1 MHTKTLSLP
10 LFGAKKRVRSTTVGW
25 ISLIIAIVAGST
37 STPFAKVLGTSL
49 SPLTLLLLSESIV
62 LLFTVLSFG
71 FVPLLEEIV
80 KIKKKHI
87 APLISIGITNSIV
100 APLLI
105 FTGLHLADAVN
116 AELFLR
122 SSSFFLFIY
131 AGVFLKEKIKRAEI
145 LALMSMFLGISIVA
159 LRGFNGPISIATGDL
174 LIISGALSYA
184 IGSAIFKKKLTKL
197 HPEVVLFSRGLMAV
211 IFFVLVAPIVQLPIV
226 EEITTFPIALIGALI
241 GYGFLSRFMY
251 LFSFYEAMERM
262 SAHTVSLFLPL
273 ISVGSLAFAHVYL
286 GEGVYWYHITGGLFI
301 ILGSIIFQFS
311 SKHLKGD
318 HLDRHL
324 RHGNR
329 HHV

>member
-1 MHTKTLSLP
+1 MYTKNFSLP
-10 LFGAKKRVRSTTVGW
+10 FFGAKQKVRSTTVGW
-25 ISLIIAIVAGST
+25 ISLAIAIIAGST

-62 LLFTVLSFG
+62 LIFTILSFG
-71 FVPLLEEIV
+71 FLPLLEELLA
-80 KIKKKHI
+80 IKKKHI
-87 APLISIGITNSIV
+87 APLISIGITNSII

-105 FTGLHLADAVN
+105 FTGLHVADAVN

-131 AGVFLKEKIKRAEI
+131 AGIFLREKIRRAEI
-145 LALMSMFLGISIVA
+145 LALLSMFFGISIVA
-159 LRGFNGPISIATGDL
+159 LRGFTGPMSIAPGDL
-174 LIISGALSYA
+174 LIIGGALSYA
-184 IGSAIFKKKLTKL
+184 IGNAVFKQKLSKL

-211 IFFVLVAPIVQLPIV
+211 TFFVLVAPIVQLPIV
-226 EEITTFPIALIGALI
+226 EEITTFPLALFGALI

-251 LFSFYEAMERM
+251 LFSFYESMERM

-286 GEGVYWYHITGGLFI
+286 GEGVYWYHMVGGLFI
-301 ILGSIIFQFS
+301 ILGSIIIQLS
-311 SKHLKGD
+311 SKHLKGE